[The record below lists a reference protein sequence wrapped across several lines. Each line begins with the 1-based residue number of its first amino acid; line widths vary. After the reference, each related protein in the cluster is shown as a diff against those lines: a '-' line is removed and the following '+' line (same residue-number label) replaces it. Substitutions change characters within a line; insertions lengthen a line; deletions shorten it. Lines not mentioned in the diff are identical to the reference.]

1 MDEKQ
6 LMWGALGSLLVILSV
21 GIVSIVNM
29 VVLLVIGILTSFLVF
44 ILTIFAYSK
53 VNQDPLCSRLKKNS
67 MKEQLKVTS
76 QKPIKTFTILTG
88 SSAIDK
94 PLQDMISYIIRDY
107 ILAWHKKITLNTS
120 FPDEVRAILSQTVT
134 ILTERISLVDWVPY
148 LTTQLVDHVAS
159 HVRLFKSARN
169 KYKSPLKDGEARPAD
184 LETIFFD
191 CEVEMEGEICRD
203 QVCLDQE
210 GETQYFQELCEMLLY
225 LILPGQEFGAG
236 SVRCL
241 VREIL
246 AHSLIQPSLNSLSDP
261 DFVNQTLVWLY
272 SEYDI
277 RNEVFVATLRH
288 TDNMGELEASKE
300 LVTKE
305 ITRLRSCDSV
315 TDDEGGRLQ
324 LNSLLYLKKVIDT
337 KISRIQSG
345 FSGNSYGLPA
355 NIDWS
360 SKINPNTKLFNL
372 PLEVI
377 LKNNIALSYFIDY
390 MSAISCQH
398 FVFFYLNIEGW
409 KVSAEQQIQAM
420 ELEFLK
426 TGTNEKHC
434 GYLESI
440 REAAL
445 SIYQEYLSDKASP
458 RLNMEDSLNKKLLL
472 RIRSESP
479 DPGWFDE
486 VASAV
491 YSRLEQNDQFLND
504 FKRSVGY
511 LKLLAEL
518 DLLKGELDDDE
529 DISIGDSAS
538 LNSYDGSY
546 KSAGKSEASS
556 GSDGVLECEYVA
568 RLNGVDR
575 RSSSPSTK
583 SKFGHSRNASV
594 GSLGKSEISE
604 FSAEIVTIDL
614 ARENGTGKQYVNY
627 VVVVKRKESKWEILR
642 RYSDFFFFHQTITN
656 QYSKLA
662 KIPFPG
668 KKTFG
673 NLERNVVEKRKKMLN
688 EFFHHLL
695 IVKCQEYPGLYDQI
709 FTFLSPGWEANKQN
723 VVERAVSAVSHDI
736 QRSVK
741 TVSTAVTAMPSHFVK
756 NVDNV
761 VDGISKVFNTR
772 DMDQDSL
779 ANNMKVGASIDQ
791 DHDNIPLRITMLL
804 LDEVFDLA
812 DRNIWLRRQM
822 ITVLR
827 QIVKTMFGDTVNKKI
842 VDYFTT
848 LTSPDAVSDY
858 LNNMKDN
865 FWPGGFPAAEPASRD
880 ESQRMRTRVAAKAS
894 LFSSMSDE
902 LRRVIGSETSRA
914 GLSMLFEML
923 QFPALNRRLVIVI
936 LEGGIQ
942 TIFPDHDFNL
952 VFNKLHSRSSR
963 VRNDLKNSQRTSS
976 DLRRH

>member
-6 LMWGALGSLLVILSV
+6 IAWGVLALALLILSV
-21 GIVSIVNM
+21 GLKSIFNMIIILIIAVVMVIIVFF
-29 VVLLVIGILTSFLVF
+29 LTV
-44 ILTIFAYSK
+44 FAYGK
-53 VNQDPLCSRLKKNS
+53 INQDPLCSRLKKHYIREPF
-67 MKEQLKVTS
+67 KPTS
-76 QKPIKTFTILTG
+76 KKPIKTYTILTG
-88 SSAIDK
+88 SSAIDR

-107 ILAWHKKITLNTS
+107 ILAWYKKISFNTN
-120 FPDEVRAILSQTVT
+120 FPDEVRAILSMTVT
-134 ILTERISLVDWVPY
+134 LLTERVGQVDWVPY
-148 LTTQLVDHVAS
+148 LTTQLVDDVAS

-184 LETIFFD
+184 LESIFFD
-191 CEVEMEGEICRD
+191 FEVEMEGEVCRD
-203 QVCLDQE
+203 QVCLDKDE
-210 GETQYFQELCEMLLY
+210 ETQYFQELCEMLVY
-225 LILPGQEFGAG
+225 LILPRHEFGDG
-236 SVRCL
+236 PVRCL

-246 AHSLIQPSLNSLSDP
+246 ACSLIKPSLDNLADP

-272 SEYDI
+272 SDYEI
-277 RNEVFVATLRH
+277 KTEVFIQTLKQ
-288 TDNMGELEASKE
+288 TDNMGELEATRE
-300 LVTKE
+300 MVTKD
-305 ITRLRSCDSV
+305 ITRLRSCDAAS
-315 TDDEGGRLQ
+315 DEEDGKLQ

-337 KISRIQSG
+337 RINRIQSG

-372 PLEVI
+372 PMEVL

-390 MSAISCQH
+390 MTAINSQH

-426 TGTNEKHC
+426 TGVNEKH
-434 GYLESI
+434 GDYQESI

-458 RLNMEDSLNKKLLL
+458 RIGLEDSLNKKLLL

-479 DPGWFDE
+479 DPSWFDE
-486 VASAV
+486 VAAAV
-491 YSRLEQNDQFLND
+491 YKKLEQEDKFLFD

-538 LNSYDGSY
+538 LNSFDGSY

-556 GSDGVLECEYVA
+556 GSEGVLDSDISCASISTSSPGTKA
-568 RLNGVDR
+568 RL
-575 RSSSPSTK
+575 
-583 SKFGHSRNASV
+583 GHSRNASV
-594 GSLGKSEISE
+594 GSLGKSEINE

-627 VVVVKRKESKWEILR
+627 VIVVKRKGSKWEILR

-656 QYSKLA
+656 QFVKLN

-673 NLERNVVEKRKKMLN
+673 NLERNVVDKRKRMLN
-688 EFFHHLL
+688 EFFQHLL
-695 IVKCQEYPGLYDQI
+695 VLNGHDYPGLYDQI
-709 FTFLSPGWEANKQN
+709 FTFLSPGWEASKQN
-723 VVERAVSAVSHDI
+723 LVERAVSAVSHDI

-741 TVSTAVTAMPSHFVK
+741 TVGSAVTAMPSSFVK

-761 VDGISKVFNTR
+761 MDGITKVFNNK
-772 DMDQDSL
+772 DLDQDSF
-779 ANNMKVGASIDQ
+779 ANNMKVGAGIEQ

-848 LTSPDAVSDY
+848 LTSPEAVSDY
-858 LNNMKDN
+858 LNNFKDN
-865 FWPGGFPAAEPASRD
+865 LWPGGFPAAERAARD
-880 ESQRMRTRVAAKAS
+880 EAQKMRTRVAAKAS

-923 QFPALNRRLVIVI
+923 QYPALNKRLIIAI
-936 LEGGIQ
+936 LEEALK
-942 TIFPDHDFNL
+942 TLFPEHNFPPVL
-952 VFNKLHSRSSR
+952 QKLHSRSSR
-963 VRNDLKNSQRTSS
+963 VRNDLKNAKRSSS
-976 DLRRH
+976 DLKRH